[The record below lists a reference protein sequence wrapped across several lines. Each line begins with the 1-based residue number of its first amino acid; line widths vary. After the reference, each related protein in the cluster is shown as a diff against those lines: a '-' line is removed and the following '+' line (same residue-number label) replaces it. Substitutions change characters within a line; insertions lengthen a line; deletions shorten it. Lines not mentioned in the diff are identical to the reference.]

1 MDDFPWLP
9 VLVFAAA
16 IAIWFQINL
25 SKKRKKKLEDVGATA
40 QVSVGKYL
48 TGLPDTNT
56 PTDDVYCAIAENE
69 FIFISQYSKE
79 LGRIPRDSIN
89 QLFVEDK
96 TQVTQRLTVTRM
108 LTLGIFSLAAP
119 KKSKKK
125 EFCLVI
131 DWDDR
136 QGVRHN
142 SVFEFSN
149 EVSATTAATCAN
161 NALNTLQKHTNQ
173 KRTVLRDDEKKC
185 PSCAEVIKR
194 EAKLCRFCGTQFG

>member
-1 MDDFPWLP
+1 MDSFPWLP
-9 VLVFAAA
+9 VLVFAAV
-16 IAIWFQINL
+16 IAIWFQIHL
-25 SKKRKKKLEDVGATA
+25 SKQRKKKLAEVGATA
-40 QVSVGKYL
+40 QVSMGKYL
-48 TGLPDTNT
+48 TGLPDTDT
-56 PTDDVYCAIAENE
+56 PTSDVYCAIAEKE

-96 TQVTQRLTVTRM
+96 TQITQRLTVTRM
-108 LTLGIFSLAAP
+108 LTLGVFSLAAP

-125 EFCLVI
+125 EYCLVI
-131 DWDDR
+131 DWDDP

-149 EVSATTAATCAN
+149 EVSATAAATGAN
-161 NALNTLQKHTNQ
+161 SALNTLQKHTKPKQ
-173 KRTVLRDDEKKC
+173 TVLRVDEKKC